1 MNEPLPI
8 SILLLARNE
17 AGELEALLPRLGFA
31 AELVVVFDPRG
42 DEATR
47 GVIRRHGA
55 RLIEHAFEGFGA
67 QRQFALAQ
75 CTQEWVLWI
84 DADERPDAEL
94 IASLPEFL
102 RELKAG
108 VYRADTNGLRFVRRT
123 WFLGRRIRF
132 CGWGDE
138 WILRL
143 FRRER
148 ARFDDAEV
156 HERVHVEGK
165 TLDLE
170 GTIEHHS
177 YETFEACIDKMVRY
191 AHAGAEQA
199 WRQGRRAGPLD
210 VALRPPLRFFRQYV
224 AQAGFLDGAR
234 GLVLCAFAAGQ
245 VLLKY
250 AELWDRSRRAR
261 SGELPASVPQGRA

>member
-1 MNEPLPI
+1 MNAPLPI
-8 SILLLARNE
+8 SILLLARSE
-17 AGELEALLPRLGFA
+17 ARELETLLPRLGFA
-31 AELVVVFDPRG
+31 AEIVAVCDPRG

-55 RLIEHAFEGFGA
+55 RLIEHAFEGFGV

-75 CTQEWVLWI
+75 CTQPWVLWI
-84 DADERPDAEL
+84 DADELPDEKL
-94 IASLPEFL
+94 VASLRAFL
-102 RELKAG
+102 SGTGTGDAP
-108 VYRADTNGLRFVRRT
+108 ADAAGLRFVRRT

-138 WILRL
+138 NILRA
-143 FRRER
+143 FRRDR
-148 ARFDDAEV
+148 AKFDDAEV
-156 HERVHVEGK
+156 HERVIVAGPIRD
-165 TLDLE
+165 LD

-177 YETFEACIDKMVRY
+177 YETFEACVEKMVRY
-191 AHAGAEQA
+191 AHAGAERA

-210 VALRPPLRFFRQYV
+210 VALRPPLRFLRQYV
-224 AQAGFLDGAR
+224 AQAGCLDGAR

-261 SGELPASVPQGRA
+261 SGETPASVRKGRA